1 MRARFIDGLA
11 VVLLDMC
18 GTFMFDVDRFSDHD
32 VYWATYHLIGGSAL
46 DSGEVHRVIRV
57 LLDRMLSDYRNPKL
71 YDRFGSVLSRLKA
84 IPESKDLPE
93 NETALIE
100 QVFAMH
106 EVGTVPDTH
115 AEVLHQFHKTHRL
128 GVVSDIWSRSDL
140 FLREFERPE
149 FAICLTS
156 FSSLPITAIS
166 SRRRI
171 LSRKQ
176 WKHLQ

>member
-1 MRARFIDGLA
+1 MRARFIDRFAIL
-11 VVLLDMC
+11 LLDM
-18 GTFMFDVDRFSDHD
+18 GRTFMFDVDRFSDLED
-32 VYWATYHLIGGSAL
+32 YWATYHRIGGSVL
-46 DSGEVHRVIRV
+46 DSGEVHRAISALFDK
-57 LLDRMLSDYRNPKL
+57 LLFDYRKPNL
-71 YDRFGSVLSRLKA
+71 YDRFGSVLSHLKA
-84 IPESKDLPE
+84 IPESKGLPE
-93 NETALIE
+93 NEILLLE
-100 QVFAMH
+100 QVFGMH

-115 AEVLHQFHKTHRL
+115 VEALHQLHGTHRL